1 VLQTLLGYLHLLKQ
15 QVNSFFK
22 FETLNFFKLH
32 FVDSFFQYQ
41 HNNEKKNCSKSV
53 KTRLQLALAWNRTK
67 YDEEKAM
74 DLNKFSI
81 SNTLKRFHPFTSCT

>member
-1 VLQTLLGYLHLLKQ
+1 VNFSSLIIINYNRFALFLVLQTLLGYLHLLKQ

-41 HNNEKKNCSKSV
+41 HNNEKKN
-53 KTRLQLALAWNRTK
+53 Q
-67 YDEEKAM
+67 
-74 DLNKFSI
+74 
-81 SNTLKRFHPFTSCT
+81 NTFATCFGMEQGQI